1 MMDPLESLKRFG
13 LNDTEAKIYL
23 ALIKAKES
31 TAVQLAKQTEVH
43 RRTIYDN
50 LNILLRKG
58 LVSIKSKNGVT
69 YFNASN
75 PDSLKIFLEEKHKVL
90 EDVLPMLKGWYN
102 EQDSSPKI
110 DVFVGIE
117 GAKIIVEEAFNSNQ
131 PCYWVGGGAFFL
143 QALKYS
149 RSLVEQ
155 KIKKLKL
162 KVIQPDVAEA
172 KALTKIISKQ
182 NLRILPKNF
191 QSRVG
196 YLVYGDNV
204 IIGIIKDEVT
214 TIKITSKD
222 CSQAFVNYF
231 EVMWKLAK

>member
-1 MMDPLESLKRFG
+1 MEPLEALKKFG
-13 LNDTEAKIYL
+13 LTDTEAKIYL
-23 ALIKAKES
+23 ALIKVKES

-69 YFNASN
+69 YFSASN

-90 EDVLPMLKGWYN
+90 EDVLPMLQGWYN

-110 DVFVGIE
+110 GVFVGIE
-117 GAKIIVEEAFNSNQ
+117 GAKTIVEEAFNSNRQ
-131 PCYWVGGGAFFL
+131 CYWVGGGAFFL

-155 KIKKLKL
+155 KIKKLKIRT
-162 KVIQPDVAEA
+162 IQPDVPEA
-172 KALTKIISKQ
+172 RSLKKMIPPQ

-204 IIGIIKDEVT
+204 AIGIIKDEVT
-214 TIKITSKD
+214 TIKITSKE
-222 CSQAFVNYF
+222 SAQAFVNYF
-231 EVMWKLAK
+231 EVMWNSSR